1 MGTRLYVGNLSF
13 SSTGETVREAFARIG
28 EVTDVH
34 IVTDRTSGQS
44 RGFGF
49 VTMGTPAEAQKA
61 IEAMNGANL
70 DGRPLRVNEAEERP
84 QRGGGGGGGFGGG
97 GGGGGGGGDR
107 RGGRGGGGGG
117 GGGGGD
123 RRNRW

>member
-13 SSTGETVREAFARIG
+13 SSTSETVREAFARIG

-49 VTMGTPAEAQKA
+49 VTMGTADAAQKA
-61 IEAMNGANL
+61 IAEMNGAML
-70 DGRPLRVNEAEERP
+70 DGRALKVNEAQERE
-84 QRGGGGGGGFGGG
+84 RAGGA
-97 GGGGGGGGDR
+97 R
-107 RGGRGGGGGG
+107 R
-117 GGGGGD
+117 
-123 RRNRW
+123 